1 MYAEDLM
8 WCYRIRK
15 MGYLIYYNADTSA
28 IHHLG
33 ASSSRS
39 VLKLKHKNEYDFIVK
54 YYGWFYAKILVLL
67 RSILYFTSS
76 NREYASEVSRIYFK
90 LFITGKTV

>member
-15 MGYLIYYNADTSA
+15 MGYLIYYNAETSV

-33 ASSSRS
+33 GSSSQS
-39 VLKLKHKNEYDFIVK
+39 VLTLKHKNEYDFIVN

-67 RSILYFTSS
+67 RSILYATSS
-76 NREYASEVSRIYFK
+76 DREYASQVSKIYFK
-90 LFITGKTV
+90 LFFTGKTI